1 MRNHNNDQTVDQAVD
16 HSVAKVPQ
24 TPGTDSRLASWSIQ
38 PNSYVVLEGP
48 LEEIKAHDRDGYIL
62 PYQLAFQVVTTAKKR
77 RSPFRLVALK
87 RTAAYLATVEGD
99 GEGALSRR
107 RDSGLGGGEPVQSVQ
122 VPGHAEV
129 GKVRADGHDECA
141 VGIVVG

>member
-62 PYQLAFQVVTTAKKR
+62 PYQLAFQAVTTAEKR
-77 RSPFRLVALK
+77 RSPFGLVVALTN
-87 RTAAYLATVEGD
+87 TAAYLATAEGD
-99 GEGALSRR
+99 GEGVLRRR
-107 RDSGLGGGEPVQSVQ
+107 RDSGL
-122 VPGHAEV
+122 V
-129 GKVRADGHDECA
+129 GAN
-141 VGIVVG
+141 